1 MPDKSLVVI
10 HGDESHTKSVDGCA
24 KARAE
29 TETNDKN
36 PVVVGDTNF
45 WSEKDEGRI
54 DGREP
59 LRG

>member
-10 HGDESHTKSVDGCA
+10 HGDESHTKSVDGCV
-24 KARAE
+24 KVRAE

-45 WSEKDEGRI
+45 WSEKDG
-54 DGREP
+54 GSVNV
-59 LRG
+59 